1 MADQDIAGLTKAQT
15 GYVDVDDEFV
25 VQKDGDSAL
34 KRLDVSDV
42 FGGWRD
48 LIAPLTAATFP
59 GDATAPA
66 LTAFNGGNIQQLVFA
81 VNDVAQLTFH
91 VDHDMKQSATMYPHV
106 HWTTDG
112 TSTASVKWEITY
124 TMIKGHNQDSFPAE
138 SVITVEE
145 AASGTAYQHM
155 VTEDGTGVATPEP
168 DTLILVRLA
177 RVTNGTVD
185 NVDAVFG
192 LTVDWHYPTQM
203 HATKNRTPNFYT

>member
-1 MADQDIAGLTKAQT
+1 MADSDINGLDQAQSD
-15 GYVDVDDEFV
+15 YVDSTDELVIQKSGETSLKKIQVDD
-25 VQKDGDSAL
+25 L
-34 KRLDVSDV
+34 

-66 LTAFNGGNIQQLVFA
+66 LTQFNGGAIEQLAFA

-91 VDHDMKQSATMYPHV
+91 VDHDMKQNALMYPHV
-106 HWTTDG
+106 HWTTSG
-112 TSTASVKWEITY
+112 TSTATVKWQLNY

-138 SVITVEE
+138 STVTVEE

-155 VTEDGTGVATPEP
+155 VTEDTTGVATPEP

-177 RVTNGTVD
+177 RITNGGAENNDT
-185 NVDAVFG
+185 VFG
-192 LTVDWHYPTQM
+192 LTVDWPYPTQM
-203 HATKNRTPNFYT
+203 YATKNRTPNFYA